1 MPQSLIFIA
10 NILCIHDAESFELE
24 PGYILRKA
32 SKEEI
37 AILKEHYKLLTPFP
51 QLLYDELWE
60 GELPQNRFPQT
71 ILPEDNWRYYV
82 VAFDK
87 RNEYYEYLTTAFLLS
102 PKELENLF
110 TLNYQKEFDKWG
122 IQWNREGLFQ
132 VLQEI
137 LTKPNYFS
145 EVNVADIE
153 MIKSISTQF
162 KDHGN
167 KEPILKDIIQQIHV
181 LKGISIKSPLKY
193 LGYFGLLESL
203 LTHAPKLTDPY
214 DSIGRQIRKKI
225 ALIDNRMSNKID
237 YSSFKGMNPETI
249 WTKMYSFR
257 SKLAHG
263 DPVDFSSN
271 EFKALVNYETAL
283 KLLKETVK
291 AVTRQAL
298 KEPTLLVDLKDC

>member
-1 MPQSLIFIA
+1 MPQSIIFIA
-10 NILCIHDAESFELE
+10 NIFYLHDAESFELA
-24 PGYILRKA
+24 PGFILRKA
-32 SKEEI
+32 SKDEI
-37 AILKEHYKLLTPFP
+37 KILKENYKLLTPFP
-51 QLLYDELWE
+51 QVLYDELWE

-71 ILPEDNWRYYV
+71 LLPEDKWRYYV
-82 VAFDK
+82 VAFDEK
-87 RNEYYEYLTTAFLLS
+87 IEYYEYLTKAFLIS
-102 PKELENLF
+102 PKELETLF
-110 TLNYQKEFDKWG
+110 TLIYRKEFDKWS
-122 IQWNREGLFQ
+122 IQWNKEGLFQ

-137 LTKPNYFS
+137 LSKPDYFI
-145 EVNVADIE
+145 EVTAADIE
-153 MIKSISTQF
+153 IIKSISTQL

-167 KEPILKDIIQQIHV
+167 KEPILKDIIQQINV
-181 LKGISIKSPLKY
+181 LKGISNKSPLKY

-225 ALIDNRMSNKID
+225 ALLYNRMSPKID
-237 YSSFKGMNPETI
+237 YSSFNGMNPETI

-263 DPVDFSSN
+263 DPADFSSK
-271 EFKALVNYETAL
+271 EFMALVNYETAL

-298 KEPTLLVDLKDC
+298 TEPTLLVNLKDC